1 MKNQTSEHNPAKS
14 TADRK
19 VEPKRA
25 EPADPPRDQE
35 REHGEGNYKAS
46 KAFNDA
52 SKRFVESG
60 RVEQAAR
67 DAEPKSEREAKEL
80 KEAEQAGKARAK
92 EEDPEVTDPADR
104 GQQKR

>member
-1 MKNQTSEHNPAKS
+1 MTKQTSKDIPQPMADEKAKP
-14 TADRK
+14 DR
-19 VEPKRA
+19 
-25 EPADPPRDQE
+25 DPNVD

-46 KAFNDA
+46 KDFNDA

-67 DAEPKSEREAKEL
+67 DAEPKNEREAKEL
-80 KEAEQAGKARAK
+80 KQAEQAGKARAK
-92 EEDPEVTDPADR
+92 EEDPEVTDPANR